1 MTSASTMD
9 DTEEPEET
17 LTSLEFQLLKE
28 TRLNAPFRAAFEHS
42 PVGFALLSVDGYFLE
57 INPALERLLGFTRT
71 EFLATKLERLTHP
84 EDRYSDAAEYQA
96 ALDGQIEHYQIEKR
110 YLHKRGGIVH
120 GLLNVSL
127 IRSETNE
134 PAYFVV
140 QLVDLSA
147 QKRLLDDLKRANE
160 ELQNFA
166 GVISHDLKA
175 PLRGIYT
182 MLQWLRDDYASQL
195 TPEGRELIDKLMQ
208 RSQQMD
214 AMINAILE
222 YARLGSPS
230 DDRTDIDL
238 NALVRDVVEM
248 VVPLDRFDVHIAPTL
263 PHLYANPFR
272 LQQVFQNLI
281 ENAVKF
287 NDKDRGLIRIGAE
300 RMGDMWRFWVQDNGP
315 GIAEAHRER
324 IFDLFHKQHTA
335 KTTGG
340 SGLGLAIVKR
350 IVEAEG
356 GQIGVTSG
364 RLTTFTFTLPA
375 ERPHESAVRG

>member
-1 MTSASTMD
+1 MSD
-9 DTEEPEET
+9 PEEPEET

-57 INPALERLLGFTRT
+57 INSALERLLGFTRT

-84 EDRYSDAAEYQA
+84 EDRRIDDLEHQA
-96 ALDGQIEHYQIEKR
+96 ILDGQIEHYQVEKR
-110 YLHKRGGIVH
+110 YLHKRGGVVYA
-120 GLLNVSL
+120 LLNLSL

-134 PAYFVV
+134 PAYFVA

-208 RSQQMD
+208 RSQHMD

-238 NALVRDVVEM
+238 NTLVHDVIEM
-248 VVPLDRFDVHIAPTL
+248 VVPLTRFDVHLAPL

-272 LQQVFQNLI
+272 MQQIFQNLI

-300 RMGDMWRFWVQDNGP
+300 RAGSMWRFWVQDNGP
-315 GIAEAHRER
+315 GIAESQRER
-324 IFDLFHKQHTA
+324 IFDLFHKHHA
-335 KTTGG
+335 SNAISG